1 MLRTNLS
8 TRPFYNERIIHLLI
22 ALAGVILLGI
32 TVFNAVRVVDLSR
45 QNTDLSTRV
54 GRDRTEGDRLRR
66 EAVRIRKGIDPK
78 ELTVVAAAA
87 REANSLIDQRTF
99 SWTAFFNYL
108 EATLPPDVM
117 LVSVRPS
124 IDRGATR
131 VSMVV
136 LGRTP
141 EDIDE
146 FIEKL
151 EATGAF
157 EKILPRQMDKT
168 DEGLNRAVLDSVYTP
183 EQAEAKPAEDAKP
196 GGQPKPGE
204 QPKAGDPAKPKDR
217 SKTGNQTRPGAKSGA
232 TSKKA
237 GGIWHER
244 CRPDEARRGKIMSLS
259 QRIFQEKRRLI
270 YPLVVVLIVNVL
282 IFAAVVYP
290 LSLKVAAADRTAQAA
305 SIAAM
310 SARREFDSAKNT
322 VTGKAA
328 ADAEL
333 KKFYGEVLP
342 PDQSAA
348 RRITS
353 LKIAQL
359 AKKTNVNDERAVSEV
374 TQERDSSL
382 GKLSTEITLSGQYR
396 DIRRFIYELEA
407 APEFLI
413 LETVSLSQG
422 SDASSGLNVTVRVA
436 TYYQAGGDG
445 I

>member
-1 MLRTNLS
+1 
-8 TRPFYNERIIHLLI
+8 
-22 ALAGVILLGI
+22 
-32 TVFNAVRVVDLSR
+32 
-45 QNTDLSTRV
+45 
-54 GRDRTEGDRLRR
+54 
-66 EAVRIRKGIDPK
+66 
-78 ELTVVAAAA
+78 
-87 REANSLIDQRTF
+87 
-99 SWTAFFNYL
+99 
-108 EATLPPDVM
+108 
-117 LVSVRPS
+117 
-124 IDRGATR
+124 
-131 VSMVV
+131 
-136 LGRTP
+136 
-141 EDIDE
+141 
-146 FIEKL
+146 
-151 EATGAF
+151 
-157 EKILPRQMDKT
+157 
-168 DEGLNRAVLDSVYTP
+168 
-183 EQAEAKPAEDAKP
+183 
-196 GGQPKPGE
+196 
-204 QPKAGDPAKPKDR
+204 
-217 SKTGNQTRPGAKSGA
+217 
-232 TSKKA
+232 
-237 GGIWHER
+237 
-244 CRPDEARRGKIMSLS
+244 MSPS

-305 SIAAM
+305 AIAAM